1 MGVSNQKL
9 ASVRK
14 IFIQI
19 CWTTLFLMTKMDKIL
34 SFFSRWGRCRISM
47 RKEALVGL
55 LWANPPAHHI
65 PWDAP
70 SIFATAFLGSGSW
83 ASQYDI
89 PLTWSFQSLYSNS
102 ETKNIFS
109 QIVYRKNNTWQKK
122 DRFYAI
128 GTSYC
133 YIYHSF
139 VGLGGQDSKKNS
151 PWRLAHFSKERKG
164 WFSMSDVEAY

>member
-1 MGVSNQKL
+1 
-9 ASVRK
+9 
-14 IFIQI
+14 
-19 CWTTLFLMTKMDKIL
+19 
-34 SFFSRWGRCRISM
+34 M

-55 LWANPPAHHI
+55 LWANPPVHHI

-70 SIFATAFLGSGSW
+70 SIFAAAFLGSGSW

-128 GTSYC
+128 WTSYC

-139 VGLGGQDSKKNS
+139 VGLGARIPKKNHPEGWRIFPRNGRVGFPCLMWKPKSLLHLLYPGNRVSSWYIS
-151 PWRLAHFSKERKG
+151 PCFP
-164 WFSMSDVEAY
+164 F